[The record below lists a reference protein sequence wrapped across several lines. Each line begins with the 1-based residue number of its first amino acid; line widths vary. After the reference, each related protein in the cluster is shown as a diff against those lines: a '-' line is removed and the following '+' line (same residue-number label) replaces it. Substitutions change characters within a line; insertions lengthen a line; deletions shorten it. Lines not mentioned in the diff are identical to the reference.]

1 MSPNASNPRRGGDL
15 GFGTSCCLRL
25 SDNESRIAQKAS
37 RKQVKSRVILQQRT
51 LRFALRQALDGASR
65 EIDTARS
72 AHDDLTL
79 ARAIVLTARYL
90 NDAHDLLVAVTGEG
104 RLS

>member
-1 MSPNASNPRRGGDL
+1 MSPNARTPRAAAPRGSVERFQRL
-15 GFGTSCCLRL
+15 AKTSY
-25 SDNESRIAQKAS
+25 RIAQNAS
-37 RKQVKSRVILQQRT
+37 RKQVKSRVVLRQRA

-79 ARAIVLTARYL
+79 ARAIILTARYL
-90 NDAHDLLVAVTGEG
+90 NNAHDLLGAATMEG